1 MARKR
6 SGLVPIGE
14 AFSDL
19 DTPQSRRPVEL
30 AENLQQQVRQ
40 LEKQVELLAEDYS
53 EIAEVLSGS

>member
-19 DTPQSRRPVEL
+19 GTPQSRRPLEL
-30 AENLQQQVRQ
+30 AENLQQ
-40 LEKQVELLAEDYS
+40 
-53 EIAEVLSGS
+53 

>member
-19 DTPQSRRPVEL
+19 GTPQSRRPVEL
-30 AENLQQQVRQ
+30 AENLQQEVRQ